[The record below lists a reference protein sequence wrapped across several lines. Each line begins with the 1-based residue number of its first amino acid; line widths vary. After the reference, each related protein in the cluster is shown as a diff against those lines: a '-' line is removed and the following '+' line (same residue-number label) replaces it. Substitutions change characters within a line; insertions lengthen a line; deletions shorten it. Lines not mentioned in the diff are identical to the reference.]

1 MSEFI
6 CSVITAIIIF
16 TFTTIL
22 WLSSIKENYGL
33 IINKATNNL
42 YIEYQNNLY
51 KLIPIKE

>member
-6 CSVITAIIIF
+6 CLVITAIIIF

>member
-16 TFTTIL
+16 IFTTIL
-22 WLSSIKENYGL
+22 WLGSIKENYGL

-42 YIEYQNNLY
+42 YIEYQDNLY